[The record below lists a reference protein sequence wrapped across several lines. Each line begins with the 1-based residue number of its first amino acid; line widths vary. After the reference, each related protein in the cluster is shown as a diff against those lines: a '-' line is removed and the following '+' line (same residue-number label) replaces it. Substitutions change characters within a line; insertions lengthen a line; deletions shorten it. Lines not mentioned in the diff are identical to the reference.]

1 MPLLNV
7 NTVLASPFLVDRF
20 QVRRRTSVIG
30 QNGRNAN
37 KDTVTWQSGVVQPDG
52 NNTQER
58 NKEEAHGNKTI
69 SVICKFPLRDQ
80 TRCDQLVNAI
90 PDIVIWRGDEYL
102 VDSVEDLTNYGPGFV
117 EATCISQDAQDKAP
131 GRQ

>member
-7 NTVLASPFLVDRF
+7 TSVLASPFFADRF
-20 QVRRRTSVIG
+20 QVRRRTAVVG
-30 QNGRNAN
+30 PNGRNKN
-37 KDTVTWQSGVVQPDG
+37 KDDLSWQSGVVQPDG

-69 SVICKFPLRDQ
+69 SVITKFPLRDQ
-80 TRCDQLVNAI
+80 VNGAL
-90 PDIVIWRGDEYL
+90 PDVVIWRGDEYL
-102 VDSVEDLTNYGPGFV
+102 VDAVDDLTNYGPGFV
-117 EATCISQDAQDKAP
+117 EATCISQDAQEAPP